1 MEFPTKILKNR
12 NSDYEL
18 THFRLTK
25 SKGKLNQ
32 SPKETVLTGLY
43 QLTGFRFNPSLHKV
57 NRNYH

>member
-32 SPKETVLTGLY
+32 FPKEAALTGLY
-43 QLTGFRFNPSLHKV
+43 RLTGFRLNPSL
-57 NRNYH
+57 YL

>member
-32 SPKETVLTGLY
+32 FPKEAVLTGLY
-43 QLTGFRFNPSLHKV
+43 QLTGFRLNPSL
-57 NRNYH
+57 YL